1 MSFRH
6 GDKVWIRNLGV
17 EGEVI
22 EVRTRSIVVRLNHKG
37 ELVERH
43 FTEEDLDRLP
53 TTKERTIDHPKDL
66 D

>member
-1 MSFRH
+1 
-6 GDKVWIRNLGV
+6 
-17 EGEVI
+17 
-22 EVRTRSIVVRLNHKG
+22 VVRLNHNG

-53 TTKERTIDHPKDL
+53 TTKERTIDRPKDL